1 MIPRRVYRTVLCTAA
16 ALAFLA
22 TGPLPAFSQ
31 SSAATEVRLQELEQ
45 EIRRLT
51 GVIEEQSY
59 DIRNLRDQLDQMTVR
74 VRELEG
80 GGGTV
85 SSSGSGTSGS
95 SYGGEP
101 RTGNGYDY
109 GDNGGEPMESTS
121 MMNQGKEPR
130 SSSFEYVPPEN
141 VRSSETSGNSGSS
154 GSSGG
159 VPLPSDTPL
168 AAYESAFGLM
178 NKSDFEGAEIQFAN
192 FLKTYPDSD
201 LAPNAKYWYGE
212 TFYVRGDYDKASKVF
227 AEAYQD
233 NPKGGKAADNLLK
246 LGLSLAGLKRKDD
259 ACIALLQLEKD
270 FSNTAGP
277 IIRRAKKEMSKLGC

>member
-1 MIPRRVYRTVLCTAA
+1 MIPRRIYKTVLCTAA
-16 ALAFLA
+16 ALAFFA
-22 TGPLPAFSQ
+22 SGPLPAFSQ
-31 SSAATEVRLQELEQ
+31 SSAATEVRLQEMEQ

-51 GVIEEQSY
+51 GVVEEQSY
-59 DIRNLRDQLDQMTVR
+59 EIRNLRDQLDQMTVR

-80 GGGTV
+80 GGGLASSSA
-85 SSSGSGTSGS
+85 SSSGS
-95 SYGGEP
+95 SYNGEP

-109 GDNGGEPMESTS
+109 GDTGGETMESTS
-121 MMNQGKEPR
+121 MVQPKNTTR

-141 VRSSETSGNSGSS
+141 MRSADGAPAPSS
-154 GSSGG
+154 TGAA
-159 VPLPSDTPL
+159 PLPSDTPL

-178 NKSDFEGAEIQFAN
+178 KKSDFEGAEIQFAN

-201 LAPNAKYWYGE
+201 LAPNAQYWYGE
-212 TFYVRGDYDKASKVF
+212 TFYVRGEYEKASKVF

>member
-1 MIPRRVYRTVLCTAA
+1 MIQRRIYKAVLCTAA

-31 SSAATEVRLQELEQ
+31 SSAATEVRLQEMEQ

-51 GVIEEQSY
+51 GMVEEQSY
-59 DIRNLRDQLDQMTVR
+59 EIRSLRDQLDQMTVR

-80 GGGTV
+80 GGGV
-85 SSSGSGTSGS
+85 ASSSASSSGS

-109 GDNGGEPMESTS
+109 GDSGEPMESTS
-121 MMNQGKEPR
+121 MVKPGKEPR

-141 VRSSETSGNSGSS
+141 LRNDDGGEASSSSTGSA
-154 GSSGG
+154 
-159 VPLPSDTPL
+159 PLPSDTPL

-178 NKSDFEGAEIQFAN
+178 KKSDFEGAEIQFAN

-212 TFYVRGDYDKASKVF
+212 TFYVRGEHEKASKVF

-270 FSNTAGP
+270 FSNTSGP
-277 IIRRAKKEMSKLGC
+277 IIRRAKQEMTKLGC